1 MLAAG
6 TRIEGSFRASED
18 VRLDGGIKG
27 EVSCARRLAV
37 GEQGWIEGTLEAAEL
52 IVWGRIKGQIEVHGT
67 LHIKAGGLVLGD
79 IRASRLVV
87 DEGGQYEGECLIGQG
102 PTADR

>member
-6 TRIEGSFRASED
+6 TRIEGSFLASEN

-27 EVSCARRLAV
+27 EVRCARRLAV
-37 GEQGWIEGTLEAAEL
+37 GEKGWVEGTLEAAEL
-52 IVWGRIKGQIEVHGT
+52 VVWGRVEGQVEVSGT
-67 LHIKAGGLVLGD
+67 LHIKSGGKVLGD

-87 DEGGQYEGECLIGQG
+87 DEGGHYEGECLIGQRRSS
-102 PTADR
+102 DR